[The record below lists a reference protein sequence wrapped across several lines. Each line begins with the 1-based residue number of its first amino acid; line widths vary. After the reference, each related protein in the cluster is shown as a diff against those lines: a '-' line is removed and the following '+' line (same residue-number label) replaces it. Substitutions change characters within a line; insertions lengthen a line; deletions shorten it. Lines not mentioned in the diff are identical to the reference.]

1 MSTIAIV
8 GGGITGLAAAWHLAT
23 RHPGHEVVLLES
35 TSRLGGK
42 LDSIRVAG
50 HVVDGGA
57 ESVLA
62 RRPEA
67 LELLSEIDAPLVHP
81 ERFPASLWSRGQL
94 TPMPAGTLMGVPS
107 DPSSLHGL
115 LTEDE
120 IERVREERAVDLHGT
135 DIGIG
140 DLVERACGSA
150 VVDRLVE
157 PLLGGVYAG
166 HARALSARACMPA
179 LWEAAVD
186 GRSLLQTAARAAEA
200 GSARRDEP
208 VFAAI
213 AGGLGTLPARL
224 ADAARGAGVTI
235 RTGAVVSEL
244 TAEGTGWRLRLT
256 GPGSGAGTG
265 EPMPASTLH
274 ADAVL
279 LATPAAPTARL
290 LSSAA
295 PDAAVGLRTIEYASM
310 ALVTFAFRAS
320 DSAPFEG
327 TTGFLVPPV
336 DGAQIKASTFSSS
349 KWPWLTQA
357 VPDLRFVRVSLG
369 RHGEERVLHHDD
381 AELTRIG
388 LTDLRR
394 VVGPVLEPVDAQVRR
409 WGGGLPQYAV
419 GHVDTVA
426 SIRAATAA
434 HPTLALAGAA
444 YDGVGIPACIASARR
459 AAEELVT
466 RL

>member
-23 RHPGHEVVLLES
+23 RRPGHEVVLVES

-67 LELLSEIDAPLVHP
+67 LELMAEIDAPLVHP
-81 ERFPASLWSRGQL
+81 ERFPASLWSRGAM

-107 DPSSLHGL
+107 DPSSLRGL
-115 LTEDE
+115 LTDDE
-120 IERVREERAVDLHGT
+120 VARVRDEHSVDLDGA

-179 LWEAAVD
+179 LWEAAAA
-186 GRSLLQTAARAAEA
+186 GRSLLQTAARAAEVGA
-200 GSARRDEP
+200 ARRDEP
-208 VFAAI
+208 VFAAVD
-213 AGGLGTLPARL
+213 GGLGTLPARL
-224 ADAARGAGVTI
+224 AEAARGAGVTI
-235 RTGAVVSEL
+235 RTGAVVSGL
-244 TAEGTGWRLRLT
+244 TAEGPAWRLRLT
-256 GPGSGAGTG
+256 GSESGAGTG
-265 EPMPASTLH
+265 DAAPATTMH

-290 LSSAA
+290 LSDPA
-295 PDAAVGLRTIEYASM
+295 PDAAAALRTIEYASM

-320 DSAPFEG
+320 DSAAFEG

-349 KWPWLTQA
+349 KWPWLTDA

-369 RHGEERVLHHDD
+369 RHGEERVLQKDD
-381 AELTRIG
+381 ADLIRIG
-388 LTDLRR
+388 LADLRKA
-394 VVGPVLEPVDAQVRR
+394 VGAMPEPVDAQVRR

-419 GHVDTVA
+419 GHLDTVA

-444 YDGVGIPACIASARR
+444 YDGVGIPACIASGRR

>member
-8 GGGITGLAAAWHLAT
+8 GGGVTGLTAAWHLAT
-23 RHPGHEVVLLES
+23 RHPEHDVVLLES
-35 TSRLGGK
+35 TGRLGGK
-42 LDSIRVAG
+42 LDSIEVAG
-50 HVVDGGA
+50 HVIDGGA

-67 LELLSEIDAPLVHP
+67 LELLAEIDAPLVHP
-81 ERFPASLWSRGQL
+81 ERFPASLWSRGEFV
-94 TPMPAGTLMGVPS
+94 PMPAGTLMGVPS
-107 DPSSLHGL
+107 DPSSLRGL
-115 LTEDE
+115 LTDE
-120 IERVREERAVDLHGT
+120 EVARVRAEQPVRFDGA

-140 DLVERACGSA
+140 DLVEHACGSA

-179 LWEAAVD
+179 LWEAARD
-186 GRSLLQTAARAAEA
+186 GRSLLGTAARAAEA
-200 GSARRDEP
+200 GAARRDEP
-208 VFAAI
+208 VFAAV
-213 AGGLGTLPARL
+213 AGGLGTLPGRL

-235 RTGAVVSEL
+235 HTGAVVTDLS
-244 TAEGTGWRLRLT
+244 AEGSGWRLQLT
-256 GPGSGAGTG
+256 GPHSGAGTG
-265 EPMPASTLH
+265 QGAPSWTVLAG
-274 ADAVL
+274 AVL

-290 LSSAA
+290 LAGTVPEAA
-295 PDAAVGLRTIEYASM
+295 AALRGIEYASM
-310 ALVTFAFRAS
+310 ALVTFAFHTA
-320 DSAPFEG
+320 DSAPFDG

-349 KWPWLTQA
+349 KWPWLAQA
-357 VPDLRFVRVSLG
+357 APDLRFVRVSLG
-369 RHGEERVLHHDD
+369 RHGEERVLQHDD
-381 AELTRIG
+381 ADLIRIG
-388 LTDLRR
+388 LADLRR
-394 VVGPVLEPVDAQVRR
+394 AIGPVPSPVDAQVRR

-426 SIRAATAA
+426 AIRTATAA
-434 HPTLALAGAA
+434 HPTLGLAGAA